1 MTDLRAR
8 IEAAR
13 KAGYSDADI
22 QARLADV
29 PEIKRAREAGYDDAA
44 IYSRLGLKTEP
55 QATGEVAFLERPTI
69 PGTNVGV
76 IPKGGFGETTTGKT
90 LGYLGDVVSNIP
102 ESAIGMGAKGYDI
115 AEGLIGLTT
124 EEGRAKAAQAIQG
137 IPQAVHR
144 DIMGA
149 VVSPL
154 EAAAKVKES
163 FRTDPLGTMAG
174 VSALTG
180 GVGALLRP
188 GNMMARISQV
198 TNPLAIPEMAARGIT
213 GGYESFVSPIV
224 SQTGAERAAG
234 AKLFE
239 SAMDPMAAAQAMR
252 QEPRSIIGQVPA
264 SQRLAEARQFEPGL
278 ATLEA
283 DLATGETPIGREAIL
298 TQQRRLS
305 ALQQQLHA
313 IDQDILQ
320 RGQAM
325 SPQEAASAS
334 RIRNDIT
341 QSIAAAEQRIQ
352 GGLSQTGARIPAT
365 NPLTSG
371 EAVAAR
377 TRQIRDTFREERI
390 SPAYEAAFQSAGN
403 QRIPVDNVIADAERI
418 IGARLADVPLGV
430 ANRTV
435 ADLREL
441 QNGATLRQLDRV
453 RKSVNKDIAA
463 AQSAGRPLGDLMDLH
478 NSIDEAVRASDLP
491 MRAQLQYSNA
501 LNLYRSEFVP
511 RFKTGVVSD
520 ILRTTKK
527 NQSGILS
534 SQTVS
539 RFMANEDA
547 AAQFATTFENDA
559 VARRAMEAGI
569 QDMARVKT
577 VDPITHAVDPDKITA
592 FIADNQSKFDLMGID
607 AERLLDPVRREAQT
621 LLEGRRELERDA
633 SFFRTDRGEALRTGT
648 DYANALLKS
657 PAAMDVGLKRLSP
670 AGRAALTKEITD
682 RAIREINTRSP
693 DKALDY
699 LDKHKGTIRMVLDKS
714 DFDRLQNLAK
724 NQQALLDVEKRA
736 VKPTVQLDVDL
747 SNVPPDVMTDF
758 NMVARELQR
767 IKSAEEM
774 TGLRPA
780 QKIGE
785 IGTENIKAAKELKPN
800 FIDSR
805 LSVMEKIFD
814 FAGKYINR
822 KTTAVLADALI
833 RNPEK
838 AADLIERE
846 IARRAKIA
854 TPAPETRRKTL
865 GRAMLTGGLAAQD
878 NMIPENR
885 NAMAR

>member
-29 PEIKRAREAGYDDAA
+29 PEIKRARDAGYDDAT

-55 QATGEVAFLERPTI
+55 QTTGEVAFLERPTI

-102 ESAIGMGAKGYDI
+102 ESAIGMGARGYDI
-115 AEGLIGLTT
+115 AEGIMGLATP
-124 EEGRAKAAQAIQG
+124 EGRARAAEAVQG
-137 IPQAVHR
+137 IPQAVHK

-154 EAAAKVKES
+154 ETAAKVKES

-188 GNMMARISQV
+188 GNMMARISQA
-198 TNPLAIPEMAARGIT
+198 TNPLALPEMAARGVT
-213 GGYESFVSPIV
+213 GGYERFVSPIV
-224 SQTGAERAAG
+224 SEAGAERAAG
-234 AKLFE
+234 SKLYEAAFNPE
-239 SAMDPMAAAQAMR
+239 AAAQAAR
-252 QEPRSIIGQVPA
+252 QEPPSIIGQVPY
-264 SQRLAEARQFEPGL
+264 SQRAAAAGLYEPGL
-278 ATLEA
+278 ATLQA
-283 DLATGETPIGREAIL
+283 DLMTGETAIGREAIL
-298 TQQRRLS
+298 TEQRRLS

-341 QSIAAAEQRIQ
+341 QSIAQGEQRIQ
-352 GGLSQTGARIPAT
+352 QSLSQTGARVPAT
-365 NPLTSG
+365 NPLTTG
-371 EAVAAR
+371 EAIGAR
-377 TRQIRDTFREERI
+377 AQEIRDTFREERI

-403 QRIPVDNVIADAERI
+403 QRIPVNNVIADAERI

-435 ADLREL
+435 TDLREL

-463 AQSAGRPLGDLMDLH
+463 AQSAGRPLGDLMELH

-501 LNLYRSEFVP
+501 LNLYRNEFVP
-511 RFKTGVVSD
+511 RFRTGAAYD
-520 ILRTTKK
+520 LLRTTKK
-527 NQSGILS
+527 NQSGILPS
-534 SQTVS
+534 KTVDN
-539 RFMANEDA
+539 FLANEDA
-547 AAQFATTFENDA
+547 AAQFAATFGNDA
-559 VARRAMEAGI
+559 IARQAMETGV
-569 QDMARVKT
+569 MNKARASL
-577 VDPITHAVDPDKITA
+577 VDPNTLIVDPDKIPG
-592 FIADNQSKFDLMGID
+592 FIAAHQSKLELIGID
-607 AERLLDPVRREAQT
+607 AERLLEPVRREAQT
-621 LLEGRRELERDA
+621 LHEGQRELQRDA
-633 SFFRTDRGEALRTGT
+633 SFFRVKGGEALRTGS
-648 DYANALLKS
+648 DYATALLKD
-657 PAAMDVGLKRLSP
+657 PAAMDAGLKRLSP
-670 AGRAALTKEITD
+670 AGRMALTKEITD
-682 RAIREINTRSP
+682 RAIKEINTRTP
-693 DKALDY
+693 DAALNY
-699 LDKHKGTIRMVLDKS
+699 LEKNKGTIRMVLDKP
-714 DFDRLQNLAK
+714 DFDRLRNLAE
-724 NQQALLDVEKRA
+724 NQKALLDVEKRA
-736 VKPTVQLDVDL
+736 TKPVVQLDVDL
-747 SNVPPDVMTDF
+747 SSVPPDVMTDF
-758 NMVARELQR
+758 NMVAREIQR
-767 IKSAEEM
+767 IEAAEEM
-774 TGLRPA
+774 TGLRPSEA
-780 QKIGE
+780 VKKIGVSDIE
-785 IGTENIKAAKELKPN
+785 EAKRATSGFL
-800 FIDSR
+800 DRR
-805 LSVMEKIFD
+805 LNVMEKILD
-814 FAGKYINR
+814 YAGRYINR
-822 KTTAVLADALI
+822 RTSAVLADALI

-838 AADLIERE
+838 VGDLIERE

-854 TPAPETRRKTL
+854 TPAPEARKKTL
-865 GRAMLTGGLAAQD
+865 GRAAITGSLAVQN
-878 NMIPENR
+878 NMSPENR